1 MKISSA
7 AFSENRDIPQE
18 YTCDGE
24 NINPP
29 LLITDIPEK
38 AKSLV
43 LIIDDPDAPQ
53 GTFTHWI
60 VFNIDP
66 KIEEIGEDEIPE
78 GGIEGINDTSE
89 KGYIGPCP
97 PVGTHHYIFHLYA
110 LDKTL
115 DLKGIVD
122 RADVDE
128 AMSGHIIAE
137 VQLTGLYSR
146 DDGEKDTLRELA
158 EDQEE

>member
-1 MKISSA
+1 MKIFSTT
-7 AFSENRDIPQE
+7 FSENRDIPQE
-18 YTCDGE
+18 YTCDGD

-29 LLITDIPEK
+29 LSITDVPEE

-43 LIIDDPDAPQ
+43 LIVDDPDAPQ

-66 KIEEIGEDEIPE
+66 KIEEIGEDEIPK

-115 DLKGIVD
+115 DLKGSVD

-128 AMSGHIIAE
+128 AMSGYIIAE
-137 VQLTGLYSR
+137 VQFTGLYSR
-146 DDGEKDTLRELA
+146 DEEEKDTLRELA

>member
-146 DDGEKDTLRELA
+146 DDEEKDTLRELA